1 VIVLQLFNGKMKA
14 GNVMLYNEDLFNGLK
29 NLFNGNEILYV
40 STPINTGNKFVEW
53 YCSIGNGLIKNSEE
67 YNKSRKLNV
76 VQLNIQNTRNFIKDL
91 RKRNNK
97 IIIDPTTFED
107 NTKKWSQNDFYSFW
121 QDVIKELISEA
132 IFLDGWEYSV
142 GCCYELI
149 AAIKKNINIYSED
162 LNILTVDEC
171 ILKLKNS
178 VNTYEKYNILEGNR
192 IKDILEEIENY
203 YKENI
208 LSEPEEE
215 IKLKDK
221 KLDYLIKDRDE
232 NIAQFISFE
241 PNSYLKTRFIHINN
255 FDNNKEISTKKLIE
269 KLILSSPSKAV
280 NIRSFSEKAMKG
292 NKLVYNKG
300 INDIDEILDTIKE
313 NSLNDKYSIVNENID
328 INDCGVSGVALGD
341 VIEFSP
347 EATPKCVEKEGV
359 CSLPREIGLEILQN
373 VYGFSPDIKFDNNYR
388 IEFSIHPNRQGVKKQ
403 HTIIWE
409 YEYYEKVDYQRKISW
424 PNNFSRFIGDK
435 VFGLLVADSLGIMV
449 PKTTVISRK
458 IAPFTFG
465 IETGLNEKWIRTCPI
480 KKEPGKFYTGS
491 SWIDPFKLMDEEEAK
506 GSNEINIASILSQD
520 AVDALYSGASFVTEY
535 EDSDLIEGVIGNG
548 DKFMVGEQ
556 DKLELPVGVIEA
568 VKTLN
573 NKIRSYHNELG
584 DVSVEWVYDG
594 NIVWLVQLNQ
604 LKGENKYKNS
614 ESNIIVQGSPSHYEK
629 VFVKDGLDSLRSKID
644 LLKDKNIGIELIGN
658 IGVTSHFGDL
668 LRLSNIPAILKSED

>member
-1 VIVLQLFNGKMKA
+1 MCENKLLMDSLFSI
-14 GNVMLYNEDLFNGLK
+14 LK
-29 NLFNGNEILYV
+29 NLFSENEIVYM
-40 STPINTGNKFVEW
+40 STPINTGKRFIDW
-53 YCSIGNGLIKNSEE
+53 YYLKGKDLTNNDEFNEEKLKNVIKP
-67 YNKSRKLNV
+67 
-76 VQLNIQNTRNFIKDL
+76 NIQNAKDNAKKI
-91 RKRNNK
+91 REKTNK
-97 IIIDPTTFED
+97 IVIDPTSFE
-107 NTKKWSQNDFYSFW
+107 NEMLSWSQDEFYKFW
-121 QDVIKELISEA
+121 DIVIKSLVNYVIL
-132 IFLDGWEYSV
+132 LDGWEFSI
-142 GCCYELI
+142 GCCFEALS
-149 AAIKKNINIYSED
+149 AIERGIEIYSQNEKVLTIED
-162 LNILTVDEC
+162 VIDKLNDSISIYKTSNLNDW
-171 ILKLKNS
+171 
-178 VNTYEKYNILEGNR
+178 EKIDNILEKVKKCKNSNCHNL
-192 IKDILEEIENY
+192 IKKYDGRM
-203 YKENI
+203 
-208 LSEPEEE
+208 
-215 IKLKDK
+215 KDE
-221 KLDYLIKDRDE
+221 KLDYLITNKIA

-241 PNSYLKTRFIHINN
+241 PNSDLKTRFIHINN
-255 FDNNKEISTKKLIE
+255 FDNNKETSAKKLIE
-269 KLILSSPSKAV
+269 RLILSAPSKAV
-280 NIRSFSEKAMKG
+280 NIRSFSEKVVKG

-313 NSLNDKYSIVNENID
+313 NSLNNKYSIVNENID

-347 EATPKCVEKEGV
+347 EDTPKCVDKEGV
-359 CSLPREIGLEILQN
+359 CSLPREIGLNILQN

-435 VFGLLVADSLGIMV
+435 VFGLLIANSLGIMV

-465 IETGLNEKWIRTCPI
+465 VETGLNEKWIRTCPM

-491 SWIDPFKLMDEEEAK
+491 YWIDPFKLMEEEEAK
-506 GSNEINIASILSQD
+506 GSNEINIASILSQA

-535 EDSDLIEGVIGNG
+535 ETGDLIEGVSGNG

-556 DKLELPVGVIEA
+556 DKVELPTDVIEA

-573 NKIRSYHNELG
+573 NKIRNHHKELG
-584 DVSVEWVYDG
+584 DVSVEWVFDG
-594 NIVWLVQLNQ
+594 KTVWLVQLNQ

-614 ESNIIVQGSPSHYEK
+614 ESNIIVHGNPSYYEK
-629 VFVKDGLDSLRSKID
+629 VFVKDGLDSLRNKID
-644 LLKDKNIGIELIGN
+644 LLKDKDIGIELIGN

-668 LRLSNIPAILKSED
+668 LRLGNIPSILKSEN